1 MALIKEEYVASVLKD
16 RKRDMHKGD
25 AGKLLIIA
33 GKTGMAG
40 AAILCSRGALRAGA
54 GLVTMYVPED
64 LLPIVQTASP
74 EAMCLVR
81 GKDEIDISKY
91 DAIAIGPGI
100 GDDAGNLPLLEKLLT
115 EYDRTL
121 VIDADGL
128 NTLSSNGR
136 IDAIKNAKCDVII
149 TPHMGEAHKLIDKK
163 YAFLNDRSAVAELLV
178 EATGAITVLKGAD
191 TIVMDKDGVSYVNTT
206 GNPGMATGGTGDVLT
221 GVITAL
227 AGQGLT
233 PLDAAKAGVYIH
245 GLAGDLALE
254 EFSVF
259 GMTAMDVA
267 KFVPA
272 AFKKIKG

>member
-121 VIDADGL
+121 VIDAAGL
-128 NTLSSNGR
+128 NTLASNGR